1 MKQVLGC
8 VLAALL
14 IVAAAPVAWSQKAA
28 NEVAVTKQ
36 GVAGQQKAGGKGG
49 LSDRTVRVLASY
61 AWAHIPDEVSK
72 PDGTRIVVRGVDIDK
87 FMLSLEDTRRIVM
100 VAERSAQAK
109 ICGMNDMERANH
121 DKMMKVEQESKRWSN
136 EQLAWIHWLH
146 EITVKVRVFDP
157 STASKRVNEMQL
169 DPKAEKK
176 VLEDVKRFK
185 KPTCNDKKRKDVRRD
200 IEEFV
205 SS

>member
-1 MKQVLGC
+1 MKQALGC

-14 IVAAAPVAWSQKAA
+14 VVVAAPSAWSQKAA
-28 NEVAVTKQ
+28 KEVVVNKQ
-36 GVAGQQKAGGKGG
+36 SSNGKGG

-87 FMLSLEDTRRIVM
+87 FMLSLEDTRRVVL

-121 DKMMKVEQESKRWSN
+121 DKMMKIEEESKRWSN

-157 STASKRVNEMQL
+157 TVATKRAKGLDL
-169 DPKAEKK
+169 DPEAEKK
-176 VLEDVKRFK
+176 VIEDVKRFK
-185 KPTCNDKKRKDVRRD
+185 KPTCTDLKRKEVQRQ

-205 SS
+205 SSSS

>member
-1 MKQVLGC
+1 MTKVLGC
-8 VLAALL
+8 GLAALL
-14 IVAAAPVAWSQKAA
+14 VFTAIPVAWAQKAA
-28 NEVAVTKQ
+28 NEVAVSKQ
-36 GVAGQQKAGGKGG
+36 GAAANQNAKNKGG
-49 LSDRTVRVLASY
+49 LSDRTVRILASY

-72 PDGTRIVVRGVDIDK
+72 PDGTRIPVRGVDIDK

-121 DKMMKVEQESKRWSN
+121 DKMMKVEQDSKRWSN

-157 STASKRVNEMQL
+157 ATASKRVDELGL
-169 DPKAEKK
+169 DDKDKKKA
-176 VLEDVKRFK
+176 LDDAKRFK
-185 KPTCNDKKRKDVRRD
+185 KPTCNDEKRKEVRRV